1 MRDWPLRLMLKK
13 TNHHHTSTL
22 SGSSALY
29 MTVRA
34 PLRGSDDIMPC
45 KCVTPVHPHPT
56 LSGALVGAQKPETR
70 HTHINPSEQGS
81 MSVVMFLISTL
92 AWPPAR
98 RKYRDWNSFSGINTS
113 ARSHPFSFAN
123 TETYFQAIYYE
134 RHNNTIPSLCAT
146 LHLFAITQLGLAV
159 SRWSSNSHWGEC
171 NHIKAP
177 AASWTSPIIYSLFTG
192 LD

>member
-22 SGSSALY
+22 SASSALY

-34 PLRGSDDIMPC
+34 PLRGSADIMPC

-98 RKYRDWNSFSGINTS
+98 RKYRDWNSFFGITYYICTFASIFFCQHWDIFPGHLLRKTQQHNTFPLC
-113 ARSHPFSFAN
+113 RFKKKRRC
-123 TETYFQAIYYE
+123 IYSPSS
-134 RHNNTIPSLCAT
+134 PSLAWLWADEPLIAT
-146 LHLFAITQLGLAV
+146 GVNAIT
-159 SRWSSNSHWGEC
+159 
-171 NHIKAP
+171 
-177 AASWTSPIIYSLFTG
+177 
-192 LD
+192 